1 MLSASLSI
9 LLLSGLVAH
18 SVVFHIVV
26 ANLLLNNS
34 ALMMLIPYVGMDVD
48 STLDVER
55 LDVHSLVV
63 RSGCSGRRCP

>member
-1 MLSASLSI
+1 MLSTSLSI

-34 ALMMLIPYVGMDVD
+34 AVMMLIPYVGMDVEN
-48 STLDVER
+48 TLDVER
-55 LDVHSLVV
+55 PDVHSLAV
-63 RSGCSGRRCP
+63 RSCC